1 MTTSII
7 NEYMMMMMMMMMMG
21 CPYLPI
27 HIWVSYSCR
36 SLDDLLVLTEEQGH
50 NEVVF

>member
-7 NEYMMMMMMMMMMG
+7 NEYMMMMMMMMG

-27 HIWVSYSCR
+27 HIWVPYSCQ
-36 SLDDLLVLTEEQGH
+36 SLDDLVVSR
-50 NEVVF
+50 EVP